1 MIPVRS
7 VMRPAPP
14 MLGVDRTVADAA
26 ELMEQE
32 QVGVVPLGDDRGA
45 LVGVVTDRDLVLRV
59 LARRLDPAEVTLG
72 DVATVD
78 LAIVSPDVDVS
89 EALDL
94 MAERGVRRI
103 PVVEAGRLVG
113 ILALGDIALV
123 DVSRDVEG
131 MTSRDAAPRGSS

>member
-7 VMRPAPP
+7 VMRPAPQ

-26 ELMEQE
+26 ELMERA
-32 QVGVVPLGDDRGA
+32 QVGVVPIGDDRGA
-45 LVGVVTDRDLVLRV
+45 LVGLVTDRDLVLRV
-59 LARRLDPAEVTLG
+59 LARRRDPAEVTLG
-72 DVATVD
+72 EVATVD
-78 LAIVSPDVDVS
+78 VAIVSPDVDVS
-89 EALDL
+89 EARDL

-131 MTSRDAAPRGSS
+131 VTSHDVAPQPAP